1 MSRNRFRR
9 AALAAVL
16 GLGVWAGLARA
27 GGILSQVPPACTEQ
41 PPGGLQKVETGH
53 PVRDWC
59 HNHPPL
65 GCWSS
70 FNAYRCSSIHSEIA
84 FMFGGCRTFFGEP
97 CLKEPPPSSLPPWIQ
112 PPPGVKTCRRCAQP

>member
-27 GGILSQVPPACTEQ
+27 GGIISQVPPACTEQ
-41 PPGGLQKVETGH
+41 PPGGLQKVYTGH

-70 FNAYRCSSIHSEIA
+70 FNTYTCSSLHSETA
-84 FMFGGCRTFFGEP
+84 FIFGSCKTFFGEP
-97 CLKEPPPSSLPPWIQ
+97 CLKVPPPSPLPPWIQ